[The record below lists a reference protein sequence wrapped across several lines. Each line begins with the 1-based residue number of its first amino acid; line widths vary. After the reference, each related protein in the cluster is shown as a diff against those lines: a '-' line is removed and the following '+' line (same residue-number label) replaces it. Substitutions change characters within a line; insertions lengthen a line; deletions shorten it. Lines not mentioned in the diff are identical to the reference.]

1 MRLATVFLTLP
12 LFLCATNALA
22 DGKYVTLNKKNH
34 PLGEV
39 DTEKA
44 LVYVVR
50 PATMGFAIKSFFLV
64 DDEIMGI
71 NKGRS
76 YFFTYVEPGSHVFW
90 SKSENIDAM
99 EFKVEAGKT
108 YFIKQ
113 KVQMGG
119 FRARTKL
126 ELLDE
131 IDGQAALAKCKKH
144 STMTEEGRLKGL
156 EIARDHRKDTQED
169 LDRRARK
176 EAKETQQ

>member
-1 MRLATVFLTLP
+1 MKLVAMSLALSA
-12 LFLCATNALA
+12 FLCTGNALA
-22 DGKYVTLNKKNH
+22 DGKYVTLDKKNH

-39 DTEKA
+39 DPEKA

-50 PATMGFAIKSFFLV
+50 PATMGFAIKSFFLI

-71 NKGRS
+71 NKGKS
-76 YFFTYVEPGSHVFW
+76 YFFTHVEPGVHVFW
-90 SKSENIDAM
+90 SKSENVDAM
-99 EFKVEAGKT
+99 EFEVEAGQT
-108 YFIKQ
+108 YYIKQ
-113 KVQMGG
+113 KVKMGG

-131 IDGQAALAKCKKH
+131 TDGQAALAKCKKH
-144 STMTEEGRLKGL
+144 SIMTEEGRLKGM

-176 EAKETQQ
+176 EAKETQ